1 MTAIAGVDDVIF
13 DPTTRRFIGQVHL
26 SPTAGRRPLRI
37 SAPGHP
43 AWSHRRISR
52 ALIAA
57 ATSQQKQERSDA
69 DL

>member
-26 SPTAGRRPLRI
+26 FPKTGHRPLRI

-43 AWSHRRISR
+43 AWGHRRISR

-57 ATSQQKQERSDA
+57 AKVQQKQERSDA